1 MQIYLVRIFLHPVI
15 FTIVDFAPIILLH
28 SLLSHT
34 KWNTEIIFGSIQVY
48 FIFCNICNKKKNR
61 YAFSQNENTLSASD
75 NYRYIWLIEL

>member
-48 FIFCNICNKKKNR
+48 FIFCDICNKNKKQICILTKWK
-61 YAFSQNENTLSASD
+61 YPFG
-75 NYRYIWLIEL
+75 IW

>member
-28 SLLSHT
+28 SLLSHK
-34 KWNTEIIFGSIQVY
+34 KWNTEIILVQYRFTS
-48 FIFCNICNKKKNR
+48 FFAIFVIKTKNR